1 MKVKDINEIRLSR
14 FGGTATVISS
24 VVPPFYLPSVPSL
37 FGRGHGP
44 DRFIIVNIAMGTLY
58 TAVFCVNYFWLV
70 PKFLIRSERK
80 FLYFLINFLMI
91 VALCSI
97 VPLIMEMNES
107 LLGLRRH
114 RHIHQPDTARLIMGY
129 LRFLVR
135 DGVMMILA
143 AGLAYALRLSN
154 ERERMRRRELELN
167 AERRQIELQ
176 SLKAQLNPHFL
187 FNSLNNI
194 YALIGFAPEKA
205 QTALHELSGMLRFM
219 IYDSTSPTVALSKEL
234 QFIREYVDLMR
245 LRLNSNVVLTCDV
258 FHPSDDSLHIA
269 PLMFL
274 TLVENAFKHVS
285 SNGKGSFIT
294 ILIRPDGDDLQ
305 AEIINS
311 CMPEADN
318 SPKDSASGVGL
329 DNIRRQLSLIYP
341 GKHSLTTI
349 SNYGTFKADLKIS
362 MKALKRES

>member
-1 MKVKDINEIRLSR
+1 
-14 FGGTATVISS
+14 
-24 VVPPFYLPSVPSL
+24 
-37 FGRGHGP
+37 
-44 DRFIIVNIAMGTLY
+44 
-58 TAVFCVNYFWLV
+58 
-70 PKFLIRSERK
+70 
-80 FLYFLINFLMI
+80 
-91 VALCSI
+91 
-97 VPLIMEMNES
+97 
-107 LLGLRRH
+107 
-114 RHIHQPDTARLIMGY
+114 
-129 LRFLVR
+129 
-135 DGVMMILA
+135 
-143 AGLAYALRLSN
+143 
-154 ERERMRRRELELN
+154 
-167 AERRQIELQ
+167 
-176 SLKAQLNPHFL
+176 
-187 FNSLNNI
+187 
-194 YALIGFAPEKA
+194 
-205 QTALHELSGMLRFM
+205 M

-318 SPKDSASGVGL
+318 SPKDNASGVGL

>member
-14 FGGTATVISS
+14 FGGTATVILLS
-24 VVPPFYLPSVPSL
+24 FLL
-37 FGRGHGP
+37 FIFHPCRLFWQGTWP

-194 YALIGFAPEKA
+194 YA
-205 QTALHELSGMLRFM
+205 
-219 IYDSTSPTVALSKEL
+219 
-234 QFIREYVDLMR
+234 
-245 LRLNSNVVLTCDV
+245 
-258 FHPSDDSLHIA
+258 
-269 PLMFL
+269 
-274 TLVENAFKHVS
+274 
-285 SNGKGSFIT
+285 
-294 ILIRPDGDDLQ
+294 
-305 AEIINS
+305 
-311 CMPEADN
+311 
-318 SPKDSASGVGL
+318 
-329 DNIRRQLSLIYP
+329 
-341 GKHSLTTI
+341 
-349 SNYGTFKADLKIS
+349 
-362 MKALKRES
+362 